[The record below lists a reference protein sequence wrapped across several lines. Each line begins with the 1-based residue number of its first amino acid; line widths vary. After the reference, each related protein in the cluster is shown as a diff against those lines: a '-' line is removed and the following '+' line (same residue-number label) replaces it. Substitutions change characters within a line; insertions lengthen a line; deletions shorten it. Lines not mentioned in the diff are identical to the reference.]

1 MMGKGMSNKQKKA
14 DEIDLRAKKI
24 TRYRGNH
31 NNKNVNPPGRLSDHT
46 LGHLSFL
53 KKWKMMEYFYISI
66 VVIVT

>member
-1 MMGKGMSNKQKKA
+1 MVEKGMSNKQKEA
-14 DEIDLRAKKI
+14 DQIDLRAKKI

-53 KKWKMMEYFYISI
+53 KK
-66 VVIVT
+66 